1 MKKQKFRFMVIVII
15 CIIIHTG
22 CMAKGDDEEEY
33 FVSEQ
38 QESSIRSEN
47 ETEESIT
54 SSIQETESETNQIE
68 TQILP
73 DGFEELSL
81 IQFTELYNLFGEKAE
96 EEMANPS
103 FLVLRDIGVKK
114 LKEVV
119 WGNYKNSS
127 TESFKD
133 ITIEYFAVTEKR
145 NIIIGISYIIDE
157 WSVLFVKDADTGN
170 YYYVP
175 EELKDTIDLYDYSTG
190 ELISQ
195 KSKSHDDVQ
204 KEIND
209 QLEKEEESFESELN
223 EIKDEYI
230 DNQNNKNSSKVSE
243 LTFDGESIIDVAVR
257 DMKEY
262 EYIKDVYIEIDESEK
277 QINIVVQIPLETDA
291 NTGRMAGEDVA
302 RYLASLASWSSE
314 SYSGPSSDDLGGIYN
329 KYDLLIYVDDGNH
342 SFDIY
347 GAKVMAARK
356 ITWR

>member
-1 MKKQKFRFMVIVII
+1 MKKQRFRFMVIVII
-15 CIIIHTG
+15 CIIIQTG
-22 CMAKGDDEEEY
+22 CMAKGNNDEEY

-47 ETEESIT
+47 ETVESIT
-54 SSIQETESETNQIE
+54 SSIQEKESETNQIE
-68 TQILP
+68 TQIVP

-114 LKEVV
+114 LNEVV

-127 TESFKD
+127 TDSFKD

-209 QLEKEEESFESELN
+209 QLEK
-223 EIKDEYI
+223 Y
-230 DNQNNKNSSKVSE
+230 
-243 LTFDGESIIDVAVR
+243 
-257 DMKEY
+257 
-262 EYIKDVYIEIDESEK
+262 
-277 QINIVVQIPLETDA
+277 
-291 NTGRMAGEDVA
+291 
-302 RYLASLASWSSE
+302 
-314 SYSGPSSDDLGGIYN
+314 
-329 KYDLLIYVDDGNH
+329 
-342 SFDIY
+342 
-347 GAKVMAARK
+347 
-356 ITWR
+356 